1 MKGESK
7 RGSWIWVAI
16 LILPLLFLLIRMNV
30 KDPIFFKEKG
40 FDIVLK
46 DQRTGAP
53 IPGALVYLNWVKR
66 IGGSFGGPGFEK
78 IKEMWILSDRDG
90 RIHVPEFKSTHI
102 FSTFESFSAE
112 IKHPLYER
120 KSVGL
125 YEAYVIPDETK
136 DYEVTTTNGQK
147 EVIINFLLLEDKY
160 ADAKCIATKVAG
172 GFKLNCSGG
181 GQGVDFDISD
191 AFRYF
196 SDLNKNHHILNFNQ
210 SLILPKAKCEEHW
223 QKIRLSVFSE
233 SPYKPDKDFKPYEI
247 KAIK

>member
-1 MKGESK
+1 MKGEPK

-30 KDPIFFKEKG
+30 KDPIFFKEKE

-147 EVIINFLLLEDKY
+147 EVIINFLLLKDKY
-160 ADAKCIATKVAG
+160 ADAKCIATKVVG

-181 GQGVDFDISD
+181 GENLRFGIDEAHS
-191 AFRYF
+191 YF
-196 SDLNKNHHILNFNQ
+196 SELDDHFNIVVGDK
-210 SLILPKAKCEEHW
+210 SLVPSKKES
-223 QKIRLSVFSE
+223 QKIWDYLTYSVFKLSA
-233 SPYKPDKDFKPYEI
+233 YKPDKDFKPYEI
-247 KAIK
+247 K